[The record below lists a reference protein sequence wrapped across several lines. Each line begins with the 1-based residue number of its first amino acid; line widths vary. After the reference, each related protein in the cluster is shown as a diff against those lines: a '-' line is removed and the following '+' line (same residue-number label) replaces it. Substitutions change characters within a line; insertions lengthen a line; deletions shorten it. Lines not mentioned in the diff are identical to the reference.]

1 MQTLATA
8 LVISDLKLADEVR
21 AALADLSL
29 RALMDVPRVAHWGD
43 FLEVLERQSVDL
55 VIAELAAL
63 GEEWERGVGQ
73 IRQSATAPAVVVL
86 HPTTDPQTILRVMRA
101 GASEYLFPPIGE
113 GLKTAMERISRERTE
128 RSAAGRPSGKT
139 VGFLSAKGGCGAT
152 TAACHVAANI
162 QKQSG
167 KQVLLTDFDLANGVV
182 GFVMK
187 SKSSY
192 SVVDAMA
199 NVRRMDVNYW
209 KALVSSVVPGL
220 DVLQAPAIA
229 PGRKQRLPDLHPL
242 LAFARLQYDWIVVD
256 LGRGLGSLTMDALT
270 EVDETYLMTTLDVL
284 ALHQAKQLGRTLRE
298 TGYSAQRIRLA
309 INRMPRQA
317 DVTPEDIEKL
327 LGMPVAATLPDDH
340 DALYDCY
347 SEGKLLTQESQ
358 IGRKLWELSAK
369 ICGVTA
375 AAPKKRRG
383 GLFAVNS

>member
-1 MQTLATA
+1 MQTLALA

-21 AALADLSL
+21 TALADVSL
-29 RALMDVPRVAHWGD
+29 RPLMDVPRVAHWGD

-167 KQVLLTDFDLANGVV
+167 KQVLLTDFDLANGIV

-199 NVRRMDVNYW
+199 NVRRMDGNYW
-209 KALVSSVVPGL
+209 KALVSSVAPGL
-220 DVLQAPAIA
+220 DVLQAPTIS

-298 TGYSAQRIRLA
+298 TGYSAQRVRLA

-347 SEGKLLTQESQ
+347 SEGKLLTPESQ
-358 IGRKLWELSAK
+358 IGKKLWELSGK

-375 AAPKKRRG
+375 AAPKKKRG
-383 GLFAVNS
+383 GLFAVGN

>member
-1 MQTLATA
+1 MQTLALA
-8 LVISDLKLADEVR
+8 LVISDSKLADEVR
-21 AALADLSL
+21 KVLGDLSL

-63 GEEWERGVGQ
+63 GEWERGVGQ
-73 IRQSATAPAVVVL
+73 IRQSSTAPAVVVL
-86 HPTTDPQTILRVMRA
+86 HPTADPQTILRVMRA

-113 GLKTAMERISRERTE
+113 GLKSALERISSERTE
-128 RSAAGRPSGKT
+128 RSAAGRASGKT
-139 VGFLSAKGGCGAT
+139 VAFLSAKGGCGAT
-152 TAACHVAANI
+152 TAACHVAVNI

-167 KQVLLTDFDLANGVV
+167 KRVLLADFDLANGVV
-182 GFVMK
+182 GFLMK
-187 SKSSY
+187 ANSSY

-209 KALVSSVVPGL
+209 KALVSSVAPGL
-220 DVLQAPAIA
+220 DVLQAPPVS
-229 PGRKQRLPDLHPL
+229 PGRRQRLPDLHPL

-284 ALHQAKQLGRTLRE
+284 ALHQAKHLGRALRE

-309 INRMPRQA
+309 INRMPRQT
-317 DVTPEDIEKL
+317 DVTAEDIERL
-327 LGMPVAATLPDDH
+327 LGMPVAARLPDDH

-347 SEGKLLTQESQ
+347 SEGKLLPQDTQL
-358 IGRKLWELSAK
+358 GKKLWELSGK
-369 ICGVTA
+369 ICGVTP
-375 AAPKKRRG
+375 AAPKKKRG
-383 GLFAVNS
+383 GLFAVSG